1 MSPALTT
8 VRRPIEEIS
17 REGAAKLLT
26 FIETKQVEKEKI
38 LFHTELVIRDSVKSI
53 SGGSAQ

>member
-26 FIETKQVEKEKI
+26 FIETKQIEKEKI

-53 SGGSAQ
+53 